1 MAKAFITD
9 RLIVPEDAD
18 FPKKSLY
25 DAIPRS
31 GVKTMTDIRRKLKVH
46 HKDVTI
52 DGEVMYL
59 RLLAVNARKNVP
71 LKRVLS
77 FENAPVPLSL
87 FTEDGCM
94 TACAKSDFMHK
105 LEELIPGDKV
115 TAIPS
120 CDAVVFDG
128 HASIQMLG
136 APTSLGNISLRTWL
150 GASLATSYTAALPL
164 QPLMSSRCTL
174 SLTSTWKI
182 ASKLKPVQRGVKDK
196 ARSTI
201 SKEMGLSLKTG
212 SNF

>member
-1 MAKAFITD
+1 
-9 RLIVPEDAD
+9 
-18 FPKKSLY
+18 
-25 DAIPRS
+25 
-31 GVKTMTDIRRKLKVH
+31 
-46 HKDVTI
+46 
-52 DGEVMYL
+52 
-59 RLLAVNARKNVP
+59 
-71 LKRVLS
+71 
-77 FENAPVPLSL
+77 
-87 FTEDGCM
+87 
-94 TACAKSDFMHK
+94 MHK

-136 APTSLGNISLRTWL
+136 APTSLGKISFKD
-150 GASLATSYTAALPL
+150 ASLATSYTAALPL